1 MPQGAVMGAI
11 YARKK
16 GDKTYYVY
24 QEAYR
29 VKLDPSSRGKERG
42 SGKSAVRTRATYLGT
57 AESIMERLQRTKE
70 PLSVSSQP
78 FGLVAA
84 AYQTAVEIGLTDILS
99 RHIPGDRG
107 GVARWIYFFVSILNR
122 LDNATSK
129 NRMGRWLDHTILPQ
143 LLQIDPRK
151 LTGKNFWYA
160 ADDIVSE
167 SEVRRRRSPSP
178 QADDPLIGLSGDT
191 FNQIEMDVFAKVDI
205 MMGLSPSLICYDT
218 TNFYTYIQEP
228 ARSELAHTCHS
239 KAAKHHL
246 KHVGL
251 LMAVERSQGVPLVS
265 NVYQANRHDS
275 KVFSS
280 ILADLIVALK
290 QMCPD
295 QELVI
300 VLDKGNNSK
309 ENFKSMDGKISW
321 VGSLV
326 PSHHKDLM
334 ERDVSLYQGSWR
346 DLRYFRCQRTI
357 MGIPCAVVLT
367 FNPATKRKQAHS
379 MARGIERLKRDLLER
394 WNTYKRKPTTVAAG
408 LLSIQKKSDYARCV
422 AISVRD
428 GEICFE
434 DNKDEIEARK
444 KRFGKSL
451 IFSNMLEAETGYL
464 IETYHQRNTIESDFQ
479 LLKDE
484 TIIRFR
490 PIRHWTDSKIRAY
503 AFCCVMALTL
513 MRVMQWKAQ
522 HNGYKMSPAL
532 LKEELSDIRNVLM
545 IYDSNQARRQI
556 ADTSAVQKKLWDVFK
571 LGEVEKL
578 MLQH

>member
-1 MPQGAVMGAI
+1 MGAI
-11 YARKK
+11 YARKR

-29 VKLDPSSRGKERG
+29 VKLDPSTCGKVKG

-57 AESIMERLQRTKE
+57 AESIVERLQKTSA
-70 PLSVSSQP
+70 PVSVSSRP

-84 AYQTAVEIGLTDILS
+84 AYQTAVEIGLTDILIK
-99 RHIPGDRG
+99 HVPGSRG
-107 GVARWIYFFVSILNR
+107 GVAAWIYFFASIINR

-129 NRMGRWLDHTILPQ
+129 NRMSRWLDHTILPE

-151 LTGKNFWYA
+151 LIGKNFWYA

-167 SEVRRRRSPSP
+167 SELRRKRASSSL
-178 QADDPLIGLSGDT
+178 ADDPLIGLSGDT
-191 FNQIEMDVFAKVDI
+191 FNQIEMDIFARVDRL
-205 MMGLSPSLICYDT
+205 MGLSPSVICYDT
-218 TNFYTYIQEP
+218 TNFYTYIEEP
-228 ARSELAHTCHS
+228 TRSELAHTCHS

-251 LMAVERSQGVPLVS
+251 LMAVERCHGVPLVS

-275 KVFSS
+275 KVFSCV
-280 ILADLIVALK
+280 LADLVLALK
-290 QMCPD
+290 QMCAD
-295 QELVI
+295 QELVL

-309 ENFKSMDGKISW
+309 DNFKSMKGKISW

-334 ERDVSLYQGSWR
+334 ELELSRYQGSWK
-346 DLRYFRCQRTI
+346 DLRYFRCRRTV

-367 FNPATKRKQAHS
+367 FNSATKRKQEHS
-379 MARGIERLKRDLLER
+379 LARGIERVKTDILER
-394 WNTYKRKPTTVAAG
+394 WNTYKRKPTTVAPG
-408 LLSIQKKSDYARCV
+408 LLSIQKKSDYGRFV
-422 AISVRD
+422 EVSVRD
-428 GEICFE
+428 GEISFE
-434 DNKDEIEARK
+434 DRTEEIEARK

-464 IETYHQRNTIESDFQ
+464 IETYHRRNTIENDFQ
-479 LLKDE
+479 LLKDH

-503 AFCCVMALTL
+503 AFCCVVAMTL

-522 HNGYKMSPAL
+522 QHAYTMSPAL
-532 LKEELSDIRNVLM
+532 LKDELSDIRAVIML
-545 IYDSNQARRQI
+545 YASNQARRQI
-556 ADTSAVQKKLWDVFK
+556 ADKSAVQKKLWDIFR
-571 LGEVEKL
+571 LEEVEKL

>member
-1 MPQGAVMGAI
+1 MGAI
-11 YARKK
+11 YARKR

-29 VKLDPSSRGKERG
+29 VKLDPSTCGKEKG

-57 AESIMERLQRTKE
+57 AESIVERLQKTSA
-70 PLSVSSQP
+70 PVSVSSRP

-84 AYQTAVEIGLTDILS
+84 AYQTAVEIGLTDILIK
-99 RHIPGDRG
+99 HVPGSRG
-107 GVARWIYFFVSILNR
+107 GVAAWIYFFASIINR

-129 NRMGRWLDHTILPQ
+129 NRMSRWLDHTILPE

-167 SEVRRRRSPSP
+167 SELRRKRASSSL
-178 QADDPLIGLSGDT
+178 ADDPLIGLSGDT
-191 FNQIEMDVFAKVDI
+191 FNQIEMDIFARVDRL
-205 MMGLSPSLICYDT
+205 MGLSPSVICYDT
-218 TNFYTYIQEP
+218 TNFYTYIEEP
-228 ARSELAHTCHS
+228 TRSELAHTCHS

-251 LMAVERSQGVPLVS
+251 LMAVERSHGVPLVS

-275 KVFSS
+275 KVFSCV
-280 ILADLIVALK
+280 LADLVLALK
-290 QMCPD
+290 QMCAD
-295 QELVI
+295 QELVL

-309 ENFKSMDGKISW
+309 DNFKSMKGKISW

-334 ERDVSLYQGSWR
+334 ELELSRYQGSWK
-346 DLRYFRCQRTI
+346 DLRYFRCRRTV

-367 FNPATKRKQAHS
+367 FNSATKRKQEHS
-379 MARGIERLKRDLLER
+379 LARGIERLKTDILER
-394 WNTYKRKPTTVAAG
+394 WNTYKRKPTTVAPG
-408 LLSIQKKSDYARCV
+408 LLSIQKKSDYGRFV
-422 AISVRD
+422 EVSVRD
-428 GEICFE
+428 GEISFE
-434 DNKDEIEARK
+434 DRTEEIEARK

-464 IETYHQRNTIESDFQ
+464 IETYHRRNTIENDFQ
-479 LLKDE
+479 LLKDH

-503 AFCCVMALTL
+503 AFCCVVAMTL

-522 HNGYKMSPAL
+522 QHAYTMSPAL
-532 LKEELSDIRNVLM
+532 LKDELSDIRAVIML
-545 IYDSNQARRQI
+545 YASNQARRQI
-556 ADTSAVQKKLWDVFK
+556 ADKSAVQKKLWDIFR
-571 LGEVEKL
+571 LEEVEKL